1 MDNSNKWFGKTL
13 DKGKGKEC
21 DGSAALDRAGELGY
35 GICFEVE

>member
-1 MDNSNKWFGKTL
+1 ML
-13 DKGKGKEC
+13 DKRIGKEC